1 MLLSFLKKNEITK
14 LKLLS
19 ILFVN
24 DKMVSREL
32 EELLQAPST
41 TTSRTVATLKE
52 DLVAVFDDHIQIK
65 EKNQF
70 FSLAKTSDI
79 SRTEAANKLYYYY
92 LEDSL
97 DYQLFKHIIFENNIH
112 ILKLCAEVNISQ
124 SYCYSKIKK
133 INSYLKTFQLRIVS
147 DAFNISIEGPETHII
162 FFIFLIHDMI
172 HNMEN
177 QPWDNHEKKIALTK
191 DNITYEQVNSIPV
204 THLDTFSSF
213 IETYEQ
219 RKKYLETIQ
228 INREDIR
235 AIYHLVI
242 TENDFFASNYDSATT
257 NDDAVLFY
265 NLFMRSIIPNI
276 DSYEQRVAIGQHF
289 IGLKDNPIVDNAI
302 TTVNKI
308 VDTVFSNVISHH
320 DERYYEMIYLVSLYT
335 SYIDILGIDFK
346 SRVKQP
352 IKDHILD
359 FVQHQAAPLEIQ
371 ITELV
376 TQSSQVYP
384 NWKKETQH
392 DYITIISKVLYSM
405 VYSYQQPTYNI
416 MIDTFCFLLGEYSI
430 QKQIMSYFSTNH
442 INFVED
448 YSQVDLLITD
458 RSVSYGNQTP
468 VFFLY
473 DIHCTASWE
482 NLLTT
487 IIRHTHR
494 KTVSELSRSDTLFNL
509 T

>member
-1 MLLSFLKKNEITK
+1 MKKNEITK

-19 ILFVN
+19 VLFVN
-24 DKMVSREL
+24 DKIIAKEL
-32 EELLQAPST
+32 EKLLQTPAT
-41 TTSRTVATLKE
+41 TTSRMVANLKE
-52 DLVAVFDDHIQIK
+52 DLEAVFDDHIQIK

-70 FSLAKTSDI
+70 FYLTRNSDI
-79 SRTEAANKLYYYY
+79 SRTEAANKLYYHY

-97 DYQLFKHIIFENNIH
+97 DYQIFKQIMFENEVH
-112 ILKLCAEVNISQ
+112 ILKLCAEINISQ

-133 INSYLKTFQLRIVS
+133 INIYLKAFQLKIVS
-147 DAFNISIEGPETHII
+147 EAFNISIDGPETHII

-177 QPWDNHEKKIALTK
+177 QPWDNHEKKLALTK
-191 DNITYEQVNSIPV
+191 DSVTYEQVDRIPV

-213 IETYEQ
+213 METYDQ
-219 RKKYLETIQ
+219 RKKYLNNIEIK
-228 INREDIR
+228 RDDIR
-235 AIYHLVI
+235 DIYHLVI
-242 TENDFFASNYDSATT
+242 AENDFFATNYDSATT
-257 NDDAVLFY
+257 NDDAVIFY

-276 DSYEQRVAIGQHF
+276 DSYEQRVAIGKNF
-289 IGLKDNPIVDNAI
+289 INLQDNIIVSNAL
-302 TTVNKI
+302 TTVDKI
-308 VDTVFSNVISHH
+308 IDSVFSEVIS
-320 DERYYEMIYLVSLYT
+320 DTNERYYEMIYLVSLYT

-359 FVQHQAAPLEIQ
+359 FVQHQAAPLEIK

-376 TQSSQVYP
+376 TETSQVYR
-384 NWKKETQH
+384 NWENKTKK
-392 DYITIISKVLYSM
+392 DYIKIISKVLYSM

-416 MIDTFCFLLGEYSI
+416 MVDTFCFLLGEYSI

-473 DIHCTASWE
+473 DIHCTTSWE

-487 IIRHTHR
+487 IMRQTHR
-494 KTVSELSRSDTLFNL
+494 KTVSELSDSTALFNL
-509 T
+509 A

>member
-24 DKMVSREL
+24 EKISGREL
-32 EELLQAPST
+32 EELLQTPPT
-41 TTSRTVATLKE
+41 TTSRMITTLKE
-52 DLVAVFDDHIQIK
+52 DLLTVFDNHIEIN
-65 EKNQF
+65 EKNQYF
-70 FSLAKTSDI
+70 YLAKISDI
-79 SRTEAANKLYYYY
+79 SRTEAANKLYYHY
-92 LEDSL
+92 LVESL
-97 DYQLFKHIIFENNIH
+97 DYQIFKHVIFTNNIH
-112 ILKLCAEVNISQ
+112 ILTLCSDINISQ

-133 INSYLKTFQLRIVS
+133 INSYLKTFQLKIVS
-147 DAFNISIEGPETHII
+147 EAFNISIQGPETHII

-191 DNITYEQVNSIPV
+191 DNVTYEQVNRIPV

-213 IETYEQ
+213 METYEQ
-219 RKKYLETIQ
+219 RKTYLDTIQ
-228 INREDIR
+228 INRDDIQ
-235 AIYHLVI
+235 AIYQLVI
-242 TENDFFASNYDSATT
+242 AENDFFANNYDSATT
-257 NDDAVLFY
+257 NDDAVLYY

-276 DSYEQRVAIGQHF
+276 DSYEQRVAIGKNF
-289 IGLKDNPIVDNAI
+289 VGLTNNVIVDNAVA
-302 TTVNKI
+302 TVNKI
-308 VDTVFSNVISHH
+308 VDTIFSEVISHE
-320 DERYYEMIYLVSLYT
+320 DEHYYEMIYLVSLYT

-352 IKDHILD
+352 IKEHILD
-359 FVQHQAAPLEIQ
+359 FVQHQPAPLEIE
-371 ITELV
+371 ITKLV

-384 NWKKETQH
+384 NWKRKTQQ
-392 DYITIISKVLYSM
+392 DYIKIISKVLYSM

-473 DIHCTASWE
+473 DIHCTTSWE

-487 IIRHTHR
+487 IVRQTHR
-494 KTVSELSRSDTLFNL
+494 KNLNELSDSAKLFNL

>member
-1 MLLSFLKKNEITK
+1 M
-14 LKLLS
+14 
-19 ILFVN
+19 
-24 DKMVSREL
+24 
-32 EELLQAPST
+32 EELLKTPST
-41 TTSRTVATLKE
+41 TTSRMVATLRD
-52 DLVAVFDDHIQIK
+52 DLKTVFADQIQIN

-70 FSLAKTSDI
+70 FYLQKKSDI
-79 SRTEAANKLYYYY
+79 SRTEAANKLYYHY
-92 LEDSL
+92 LSDSL
-97 DYQLFKHIIFENNIH
+97 DYQIFKHIIFENHIH
-112 ILKLCAEVNISQ
+112 ILKLCAEINISQ

-133 INSYLKTFQLRIVS
+133 INNYLKTFQLKIIS
-147 DAFNISIEGPETHII
+147 EAFNISIEGPETHII

-177 QPWDNHEKKIALTK
+177 QPWDNHEKKLALTT
-191 DNITYEQVNSIPV
+191 DNLTYEQINRIPV

-219 RKKYLETIQ
+219 RKKYLNNIVIKRPDVVEIF
-228 INREDIR
+228 R
-235 AIYHLVI
+235 LVI
-242 TENDFFASNYDSATT
+242 SKNNFFASHYESAT
-257 NDDAVLFY
+257 NNEDAILFY

-276 DSYEQRVAIGQHF
+276 DSFEQRVAIGKAF
-289 IGLKDNPIVDNAI
+289 SSLTKNVIVDNSIA
-302 TTVNKI
+302 TTNDI
-308 VDTVFSNVISHH
+308 VDTFFSEVISHH
-320 DERYYEMIYLVSLYT
+320 DDRYYEMIYLVSLYT
-335 SYIDILGIDFK
+335 SYIDILGLDFK
-346 SRVKQP
+346 TRVKQP

-359 FVQHQAAPLEIQ
+359 FVQHQPAPLEVQ
-371 ITELV
+371 ITDLV
-376 TQSSQVYP
+376 RLSNQVYP
-384 NWKKETQH
+384 NWKKETKK
-392 DYITIISKVLYSM
+392 DYVRIISKVLYSM

-473 DIHCTASWE
+473 DIHCTTSWE

-487 IIRHTHR
+487 IMRQAHR
-494 KTVSELSRSDTLFNL
+494 KTVNELSDDNTLFNL
-509 T
+509 V